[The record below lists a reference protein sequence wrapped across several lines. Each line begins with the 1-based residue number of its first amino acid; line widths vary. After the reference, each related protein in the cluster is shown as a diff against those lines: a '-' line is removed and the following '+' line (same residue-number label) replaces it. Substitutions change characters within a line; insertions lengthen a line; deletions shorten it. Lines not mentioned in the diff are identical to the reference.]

1 MSIDSFRSLLAA
13 AACLSFVSCASAP
26 GAAPSQ
32 AVAVEAQKPAAP
44 KAAPR
49 QWSPIERTTVE
60 MSFISLAGCWQTQPR
75 AVAATITDLMGRM
88 LPEKEIVWGP
98 AMHLPGSET
107 PGGPS
112 RLSDA
117 LALIARDRNT
127 GEYFVVF
134 RGTNTISAAE
144 WLFQDFM
151 VQRQVPWRD
160 IQAGPAPEE
169 ALVSEGAARAVK
181 MRLDLTPEKAERG
194 EGKNFPAA
202 LIDILENSRGPC
214 VMHFTGHSLG
224 GLLAPA
230 MALWLVDYLDAA
242 ARPELAA
249 KLRLDVYG
257 YAGPTAGN
265 AAFAAYLESRVPAL
279 SRYVNPLDIA
289 PRAWS
294 EAAMRDLPSLYRPR
308 IGMEPIVRSLYDLCV
323 AFSRG
328 KGYAQPGAA
337 IAVPSRVV
345 PTRGKLFL
353 LEAAYQ
359 HAVPYL
365 DMLEPERK
373 AMILAEVI
381 EPVAAAV
388 QVRGAKPIE
397 LEELFMTGK

>member
-1 MSIDSFRSLLAA
+1 
-13 AACLSFVSCASAP
+13 
-26 GAAPSQ
+26 
-32 AVAVEAQKPAAP
+32 
-44 KAAPR
+44 
-49 QWSPIERTTVE
+49 
-60 MSFISLAGCWQTQPR
+60 MSFISLAGCWQAQPR

-88 LPEKEIVWGP
+88 LPEEEIVWGP
-98 AMHLPGSET
+98 AMHMPGPEAL
-107 PGGPS
+107 GGPS

-117 LALIARDRNT
+117 LALIARDRST

-160 IQAGPAPEE
+160 IQAGPAPED
-169 ALVSEGAARAVK
+169 ALLSEGAARAVK
-181 MRLDLTPEKAERG
+181 MRLDLTPERGEKG

-202 LIDILENSRGPC
+202 LIDILENSNGPC

-230 MALWLVDYLDAA
+230 MALWLTDYLDAT

-249 KLRLDVYG
+249 RLRLDVYG

-265 AAFAAYLESRVPAL
+265 AAFADYLESRVPA
-279 SRYVNPLDIA
+279 SARYVNPLDIA
-289 PRAWS
+289 PRAWD
-294 EAAMRDLPSLYRPR
+294 EAAMRDLPRLYKPR
-308 IGMEPIVRSLYDLCV
+308 IGMEPVVRSLYDLCV
-323 AFSRG
+323 GLSRG
-328 KGYAQPGAA
+328 KGYAQPGPA

-345 PTRGKLFL
+345 PTRGNLYL

-373 AMILAEVI
+373 ATILAEVI

-388 QVRGAKPIE
+388 QVKGAKPIE
-397 LEELFMTGK
+397 LEELFMAGK